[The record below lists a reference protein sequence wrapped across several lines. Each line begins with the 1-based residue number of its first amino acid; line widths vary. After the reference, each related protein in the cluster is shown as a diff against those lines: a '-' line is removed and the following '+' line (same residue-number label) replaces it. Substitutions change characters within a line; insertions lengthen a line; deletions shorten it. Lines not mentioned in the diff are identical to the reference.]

1 MKQCLYTMLVV
12 LLYGATA
19 MSADSPAGAKSPGS
33 QKLAALSASPIQLTI
48 PEVGKDVQRVAL
60 DNGLIIYLYE
70 NHRLP
75 LCNAVAMLHCGSI
88 YDSKDKSGL
97 SGLVGTVMRTGGT
110 TTISGDSLNNMM
122 EFIGGSLET
131 NIGTE
136 SGSASL
142 SVMAKDFDLGLTL
155 LADLLRHPLFP
166 ADKLDLAK
174 TDVKSQIKRRND
186 DPNGVAGRSFANIL
200 YGDHP
205 YGRITEWATVKSIT
219 PADLSDYHK
228 RFFVPNNVMIAISGD
243 FDSKTMIE
251 KIKSLFGDWSRNADA
266 LPPPPAVE
274 SVVHPGVYEIVK
286 DINQAYINIGQLGIK
301 RDNPDRYAV
310 QLMNYILGGGSFTS
324 RLTSRVRS
332 DEGLAYRTGSSFDIG
347 SRDFGTF
354 NAYCQTK
361 AATAHKAMTIMMEE
375 IRKIR
380 ENGVT
385 AQELAEARDAAV
397 NRTVF
402 NFDTPGKIVRSLM
415 SLEFDGWPMDF
426 YKTYLDN
433 YRKVTVDDIKRVA
446 QKYLTPDSMTYV
458 VVGKA
463 DTYDKPLDDFGK
475 VTVTEL
481 AEPNLE

>member
-1 MKQCLYTMLVV
+1 MKRIIHILTLSAICF
-12 LLYGATA
+12 TA
-19 MSADSPAGAKSPGS
+19 VAAQTPEPKSVGS
-33 QKLAALSASPIQLTI
+33 QKIAALSTSPIVLNI
-48 PEVGKDVQRVAL
+48 PEVGKDVERVTL

-75 LCNAVAMLHCGSI
+75 LCNAVAMLHCGSM
-88 YDSKDKSGL
+88 YDSKEKNGL

-110 TTISGDSLNNMM
+110 ITVSGDSLNNIM

-142 SVMAKDFDLGLTL
+142 SVMSKDLDLGLTL
-155 LADLLRHPLFP
+155 LADLLRRPAFP
-166 ADKLDLAK
+166 TDKLELAK

-186 DPNGVAGRSFANIL
+186 DPNGVAGRSFASIL

-205 YGRITEWATVKSIT
+205 YGRITEWATVKGIT
-219 PADLSDYHK
+219 PVDLSEYHMK
-228 RFFVPNNVMIAISGD
+228 FFVPNNIILGISGD
-243 FDSKTMIE
+243 FDSKVIIE
-251 KIKSLFGDWSRNADA
+251 KIKSLFGDWAKKSDP
-266 LPPPPAVE
+266 LPMPPAVE
-274 SVVHPGVYEIVK
+274 AVAHPGVYEVAK
-286 DINQAYINIGQLGIK
+286 DINQAYINIGQIGIK

-347 SRDFGTF
+347 SPDFGTF

-380 ENGVT
+380 ETGAT
-385 AQELAEARDAAV
+385 AQELKEARDAAI

-402 NFDTPGKIVRSLM
+402 NFDTPGKIIRSLM
-415 SLEFDGWPMDF
+415 MVEFDGWPMDF
-426 YKTYLDN
+426 YATYLDN
-433 YRKVTVDDIKRVA
+433 YRKVTVEDIKRVA
-446 QKYLTPDSMTYV
+446 QKYLSPDSMTYV

-463 DTYDKPLDDFGK
+463 ETYDKPLDDFGK
-475 VTVTEL
+475 VTTIEL
-481 AEPNLE
+481 AEPSLE

>member
-1 MKQCLYTMLVV
+1 MKRIILILA
-12 LLYGATA
+12 LGAICITV
-19 MSADSPAGAKSPGS
+19 AGAQTPEPKSVGS
-33 QKLAALSASPIQLTI
+33 QKIAALSTSPIVLNI
-48 PEVGKDVQRVAL
+48 PEVGKDVQRLTL

-88 YDSKDKSGL
+88 YDSKEKNGL

-110 TTISGDSLNNMM
+110 ITVSGDSLNNIM

-142 SVMAKDFDLGLTL
+142 SVMSKDLDLGLTL
-155 LADLLRHPLFP
+155 LADLLRHPAFP
-166 ADKLDLAK
+166 TDKLELAK

-205 YGRITEWATVKSIT
+205 YGRITEWATVKGIA
-219 PADLSDYHK
+219 PVDLSEYHMK
-228 RFFVPNNVMIAISGD
+228 FFVPNNIILGISGD
-243 FDSKTMIE
+243 FDSKTTID
-251 KIKSLFGDWSRNADA
+251 KIKSLFGDWPKSANA
-266 LPPPPAVE
+266 LPTPPKVE
-274 SVVHPGVYEIVK
+274 SVAHPGVFEVGK
-286 DINQAYINIGQLGIK
+286 DINQAYINIGQIGIK

-347 SRDFGTF
+347 SPDFGTF

-380 ENGVT
+380 ESGAT
-385 AQELAEARDAAV
+385 AQELKEARDAAI

-402 NFDTPGKIVRSLM
+402 NFDTPGKIIRSLM
-415 SLEFDGWPMDF
+415 MVEFDGWPMDF
-426 YKTYLDN
+426 YATYLDN

-446 QKYLTPDSMTYV
+446 QEYLTPDAMTYV

-463 DTYDKPLDDFGK
+463 ETYDKPLDDFGN
-475 VTVTEL
+475 VTTIEL
-481 AEPNLE
+481 AEPSLE